1 MQWLNSKYQLWQP
14 LYLICA
20 TISTWPALL
29 SLLAPTNVFFCVKS
43 SFFAFWTNAL
53 SVHLEMII
61 DTNIRRFSLVSRHLR
76 NAEKPGRRLGGE
88 GEISGSRIPTT
99 LTINTNDFYRGVPH
113 LKTGGFYRGS
123 LTWKAGRA
131 REIPCH
137 CLPPSTLPSSPR
149 AMCLVGYHH
158 CYHATITINS
168 ALTITTTILLNNNNL
183 LSPAH
188 PVPCAW
194 SVTTIKLPCHNNNRV
209 CG

>member
-20 TISTWPALL
+20 TRSTWPALL
-29 SLLAPTNVFFCVKS
+29 SLLAPTNVFCVKS

-123 LTWKAGRA
+123 LTWKAGGFWFLKGCPSLEKRVEPERFRVIA
-131 REIPCH
+131 SL
-137 CLPPSTLPSSPR
+137 LPL
-149 AMCLVGYHH
+149 C
-158 CYHATITINS
+158 
-168 ALTITTTILLNNNNL
+168 
-183 LSPAH
+183 PAH

-194 SVTTIKLPCHNNNRV
+194 SVTTIATMPQ
-209 CG
+209 